1 MPARNERVSDDE
13 RQGALSALGEHF
25 SKGRLDMSEYEERS
39 ARAAASVTFQELDDL
54 FADLPL
60 PHYETGL
67 SVRETADSPAALTEA
82 QAKQRKKRLSKIEE
96 AGWAFA
102 GLWVP
107 FWFGIVS
114 SLFGGIFDGLWF
126 AAFLPM
132 ILMGAYSIIF
142 DIMYS
147 DDEDDEDDEY
157 PTRRAKKRAKRAER
171 EQHRRELPPSESA

>member
-1 MPARNERVSDDE
+1 MERNARVGDEE

-25 SKGRLDMSEYEERS
+25 SKGRLDMAEYEERS
-39 ARAAASVTFQELDDL
+39 ERAVASVTYQELDDL

-67 SVRETADSPAALTEA
+67 AVREEADRPTEVTEA
-82 QAKQRKKRLSKIEE
+82 QARQRKKRLSKIEE
-96 AGWAFA
+96 AGWAVA

-107 FWFGIVS
+107 FWIMIGS
-114 SLFGGIFDGLWF
+114 SLFSEIAEGMWF
-126 AAFLPM
+126 LAFLPM
-132 ILMGAYSIIF
+132 FLMGAYSIIF

-157 PTRRAKKRAKRAER
+157 PTRRAKKRAKRAETQ
-171 EQHRRELPPSESA
+171 EDRRTLPPGETE